1 MAKDYKH
8 RVPANRGRQPG
19 KLMRKA
25 AGVALA
31 LAGAA
36 ILLVGVAIFRSGGD
50 GAPPEAEKTTQ
61 LPAPPMQ
68 SLAKPEEKKPV
79 KPADK
84 EAEKKP
90 EEPKP
95 QSKASEPRFSFYKI
109 LPEKEVII
117 PESEIKAIKRE
128 ESLAKPPSGQPYLLQ
143 AGSFTNLQ
151 DAERLKSHLSQLKV
165 KSRIE
170 SVKIEN
176 TGWYRVK
183 IGPFKSLV
191 DADKVRTYLRAHQID
206 SVVQK
211 AAGK

>member
-19 KLMRKA
+19 KPRRK
-25 AGVALA
+25 GIWVASA

-36 ILLVGVAIFRSGGD
+36 VLVAVAFFWGDD
-50 GAPPEAEKTTQ
+50 GAPPEAAKTTQ
-61 LPAPPMQ
+61 LPAPPIHPPAQ
-68 SLAKPEEKKPV
+68 PEEKKPG
-79 KPADK
+79 KPAEK
-84 EAEKKP
+84 QIEKKP

-95 QSKASEPRFSFYKI
+95 QPKPTEPRFSFYKI

-128 ESLAKPPSGQPYLLQ
+128 ESLAKLPSGQSYLLQ
-143 AGSFTNLQ
+143 AGSFPNLQ
-151 DAERLKSHLSQLKV
+151 DAERLKAHLTQLKV
-165 KSRIE
+165 KSKIE

-176 TGWYRVK
+176 AVWYRVK
-183 IGPFKSLV
+183 IGPFNSLV
-191 DADKVRTYLRAHQID
+191 DADKVRVYLRSNQID

-211 AAGK
+211 ATGK